1 MILIHDKATRG
12 HTRTGWLDSHHT
24 FSFGSFSDPARM
36 GFGNLRVVNED
47 HLIPNSGFPMHRH
60 EDMDILTL
68 VLGGRIRHE
77 DSAGNR
83 AEIGAGEIQ
92 HMYAGDG
99 VEHSEW
105 NASDSETAHV
115 LQIWLIPDATGGAS
129 SYDQAEVPEGGDV
142 LLGGPEGSGALVRL
156 HSDTTLRLLRVG
168 EGETTEL
175 VAREGEQVFAQII
188 DGLAHAEGERVSAG
202 DGLQLAMGEET
213 RLDWN
218 TEGSV
223 LLFTMPTRRRARVN

>member
-47 HLIPNSGFPMHRH
+47 HLIPNSGFP
-60 EDMDILTL
+60 I
-68 VLGGRIRHE
+68 E

-142 LLGGPEGSGALVRL
+142 LLAGPEGSGALVRL